1 MSNSICLPKISKSTI
16 DNLEIKF
23 GKDLKHMIDDLTP
36 LTESCPMKSS
46 TGGKRRRTKRKGS
59 TRKSQKGGDSI
70 SALTFKRII
79 NALIVVLMAYMTMSG
94 SAAMVGIVAGV
105 TALLNGEC
113 GSMSNYL
120 WESLGFGNPICLAY
134 NRLMLTIMRAISL
147 DGMAIAQL
155 GSILTIVLAAPYT
168 LLAGSHVI
176 TYQLARLVPNQIL
189 SREQLDV
196 LRRDALGGRAQIEA
210 RATPQQMEQ
219 IAAIFD
225 DGSSQAQIGNSD
237 SQPQIGNSDSTSNDD
252 ENDAISGLMS
262 MKNDNQNDE
271 DDAIAGL
278 MSMKNARGGKRRKR
292 KTMTKRKQKKSG
304 KKGKKGNKSRKYK
317 R

>member
-1 MSNSICLPKISKSTI
+1 
-16 DNLEIKF
+16 
-23 GKDLKHMIDDLTP
+23 
-36 LTESCPMKSS
+36 
-46 TGGKRRRTKRKGS
+46 
-59 TRKSQKGGDSI
+59 
-70 SALTFKRII
+70 
-79 NALIVVLMAYMTMSG
+79 
-94 SAAMVGIVAGV
+94 
-105 TALLNGEC
+105 
-113 GSMSNYL
+113 
-120 WESLGFGNPICLAY
+120 
-134 NRLMLTIMRAISL
+134 MLTIMRAISL

-304 KKGKKGNKSRKYK
+304 KKGKKGKKSRKYK